1 MRPPRAAPKG
11 FIYGDGQHAVRNNK
25 RRSLRAAVWRGS
37 TEPWG
42 GPAAHQ
48 SPPSIIVTACGDPH
62 TVSTQSNA
70 LRRRHLAQCRSPTRE
85 DLALSASRRSGGPP
99 ALARERAQ
107 PQAGGAPHSVARVGA
122 ALAVVIRQ
130 RAPPLAGAVSAACC
144 CVLVWRWRR
153 SHPGASNYDHGD
165 GT

>member
-99 ALARERAQ
+99 LSRESGPSHRQEAHRT
-107 PQAGGAPHSVARVGA
+107 AWHGSVP
-122 ALAVVIRQ
+122 LFAVVIRQ
-130 RAPPLAGAVSAACC
+130 RAPP
-144 CVLVWRWRR
+144 
-153 SHPGASNYDHGD
+153 
-165 GT
+165 